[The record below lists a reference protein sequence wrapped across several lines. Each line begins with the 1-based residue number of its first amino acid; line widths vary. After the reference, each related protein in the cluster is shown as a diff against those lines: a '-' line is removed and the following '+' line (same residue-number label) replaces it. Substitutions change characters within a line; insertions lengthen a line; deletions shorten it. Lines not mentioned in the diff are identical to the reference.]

1 MLTKNLLLQMCSE
14 LTGVSL
20 LFKVKQNGYKVLF
33 ASKDFLDWAERNFD
47 IKENDLI
54 GLSLNQIIKFRKLP
68 YLKGHDIKA
77 SLNAVVKEEMNVV
90 ETSDFVDGNENKLV
104 FTNIPLLD
112 QDGNVGH
119 ILHQLEFKDSHTQ
132 KLPENGN
139 YAANVLKNN
148 DSISMLYEQSPNPM
162 AILTMEGKIKSVNEA
177 FLEKVFPLYKKN
189 KMINEVFEI
198 FSEIGVSDILLQA
211 KSGEGTKID
220 LKLDKDKTLK
230 YFKAEFI
237 SLKDDSHLLATL
249 HDVTEIK
256 KMRKDLVKKSML
268 MEDCLKFQ
276 KQDFDQMDIRDILKT
291 SLSFMFTHADAHKG
305 LIWVKDLS
313 IDEKLGHQSEHLL
326 DINWPTHKLN
336 LLFLFDGDHRP
347 TRNEPFTMRSNALA
361 NVGLLENSVSGF
373 GKTIMAITGRK
384 ADHLLFV
391 ILLQMDATKV
401 FDLEDKYVMN
411 IISSC
416 IFSELAG
423 VFSGRM
429 ISGDDRM

>member
-1 MLTKNLLLQMCSE
+1 M
-14 LTGVSL
+14 
-20 LFKVKQNGYKVLF
+20 FKVKQNGYKVLF
-33 ASKDFLDWAERNFD
+33 ASKDFLDWAEKNFG
-47 IKENDLI
+47 IKEQDLI
-54 GLSLNQIIKFRKLP
+54 GLSLNQIMKFRKLP
-68 YLKGHDIKA
+68 YLKGYDLKA
-77 SLNAVVKEEMNVV
+77 SLSAVVKEEVKVV
-90 ETSDFVDGNENKLV
+90 ETSDFIDVNESKLV
-104 FTNIPLLD
+104 FSNVPLLD

-119 ILHQLEFKDSHTQ
+119 ILHQLEFEDSNSQ
-132 KLPENGN
+132 KLPEEGN
-139 YAANVLKNN
+139 YAAQVLKNN
-148 DSISMLYEQSPNPM
+148 DSISLLYEKNPNPM
-162 AILTMEGKIKSVNEA
+162 AILTLEGKIKSVNEA
-177 FLEKVFPLYKKN
+177 FLQRVFPLYKKN

-198 FSEIGVSDILLQA
+198 FSEISVSDILTQA
-211 KSGEGTKID
+211 KNGEKSRID
-220 LKLDKDKTLK
+220 LKLDKEDTLK

-237 SLKDDSHLLATL
+237 SLKDDTHLLTTF

-276 KQDFDQMDIRDILKT
+276 KQDFDLMDIRDVLKT

-313 IDEKLGHQSEHLL
+313 IDEKLGHQSEYLL
-326 DINWPTHKLN
+326 DINWPTHRLN
-336 LLFLFDGDHRP
+336 LLFLFDEDHRP
-347 TRNEPFTMRSNALA
+347 TRNEPYTMRSNALA

-373 GKTIMAITGRK
+373 GKSIMAITGRK

-429 ISGDDRM
+429 ISGDDRL